1 MMAAAA
7 DHGGSGS
14 QWQRKRTTAMADK
27 ERGGQQRQR
36 MTTARK
42 IGRQT
47 TRGKEENVRQTRTA
61 LDKRLMSLPGREH
74 EKINKLSLCK
84 KTFFSN
90 TVCPVGFFAPA
101 KTANVPFSLYLSYLG
116 GLVVLFYV
124 MNAQKL
130 AILAGLG
137 SSFYMLVSQKYGPA
151 QNITQQNTQ
160 QPT

>member
-1 MMAAAA
+1 M
-7 DHGGSGS
+7 
-14 QWQRKRTTAMADK
+14 
-27 ERGGQQRQR
+27 
-36 MTTARK
+36 
-42 IGRQT
+42 
-47 TRGKEENVRQTRTA
+47 RQTRTA